1 MSTTAE
7 NKDNKILQQLQN
19 PAFLIDLRQQMLKFA
34 ILQLSSLQLAEDA
47 VQEALASAFQH
58 IGSFTGRAAF
68 KTWVFAILKNK
79 IIDVIRQKSRL
90 MTMSELFK
98 DEESELSIDAL
109 FDASGH
115 WHKYEAPQA
124 WPSPK
129 EMLEQQDFWIV
140 FDACLNHLPAKYA
153 QVFMLREMIELSSDE
168 ICEKLGLTVS
178 NLNVLMYRSRTKLRE
193 CLENTWLL
201 KDDCSC

>member
-1 MSTTAE
+1 MSAE
-7 NKDNKILQQLQN
+7 PANRDEEILQQLQSS
-19 PAFLIDLRQQMLKFA
+19 AFLIDLRQQMLKFA
-34 ILQLSSLQLAEDA
+34 ILQLSSFQLAEDA
-47 VQEALASAFQH
+47 VQEALTSAYQH

-79 IIDVIRQKSRL
+79 IIDLIRQTSRL
-90 MTMSELFK
+90 MTMSELFN

-124 WPSPK
+124 WPSPE
-129 EMLEQQDFWIV
+129 EMLEQQDFWII

-168 ICEKLGLTVS
+168 ICEKLGITVT
-178 NLNVLMYRSRTKLRE
+178 NLNVLMYRSRTRLRE
-193 CLENTWLL
+193 CLENKWLL
-201 KDDCSC
+201 KEDCSC

>member
-1 MSTTAE
+1 MSAE
-7 NKDNKILQQLQN
+7 PANRDEEILQQLQN
-19 PAFLIDLRQQMLKFA
+19 PAFLIELRQQMLKFA
-34 ILQLSSLQLAEDA
+34 ILQLSSFQLAEDA
-47 VQEALASAFQH
+47 VQEALTSAFQH

-79 IIDVIRQKSRL
+79 IIDLIRQKSRL

-124 WPSPK
+124 WPSPE
-129 EMLEQQDFWIV
+129 EMLEQQDFWII
-140 FDACLNHLPAKYA
+140 FDVCLNHLPAKYA

-168 ICEKLGLTVS
+168 ICEKLGITVT
-178 NLNVLMYRSRTKLRE
+178 NLNVLMYRSRTRLRE
-193 CLENTWLL
+193 CLENKWLL

>member
-1 MSTTAE
+1 MSAE
-7 NKDNKILQQLQN
+7 PANRDEEILQQLQCS
-19 PAFLIDLRQQMLKFA
+19 AFLIDLRQQMLKFA
-34 ILQLSSLQLAEDA
+34 ILQLSSFQLAEDA
-47 VQEALASAFQH
+47 VQEALTSAYQH

-79 IIDVIRQKSRL
+79 IIDLIRQKSRL
-90 MTMSELFK
+90 MTMSELFNG
-98 DEESELSIDAL
+98 EESELSIDEL

-124 WPSPK
+124 WPSPE
-129 EMLEQQDFWIV
+129 EMLEQQDFWII

-168 ICEKLGLTVS
+168 ICEKLGITVT
-178 NLNVLMYRSRTKLRE
+178 NLNVLMYRSRTRLRE
-193 CLENTWLL
+193 CLENKWLL
-201 KDDCSC
+201 KEDCSC

>member
-1 MSTTAE
+1 MSAE
-7 NKDNKILQQLQN
+7 PANRDEEILQQLQS

-34 ILQLSSLQLAEDA
+34 ILQLSSFQLAEDA
-47 VQEALASAFQH
+47 VQEALASAYQH
-58 IGSFTGRAAF
+58 IDSFTGRAAF

-79 IIDVIRQKSRL
+79 IIDLIRQKSRL
-90 MTMSELFK
+90 MTMSELFN

-124 WPSPK
+124 WPSPE
-129 EMLEQQDFWIV
+129 EMLEQQDFWII
-140 FDACLNHLPAKYA
+140 FNACLNHSPAKYA

-168 ICEKLGLTVS
+168 ICEKLGITVT
-178 NLNVLMYRSRTKLRE
+178 NLNVLMYRSRTRLRE
-193 CLENTWLL
+193 CLENKWLL
-201 KDDCSC
+201 KEDCSC

>member
-124 WPSPK
+124 WPSPE

>member
-1 MSTTAE
+1 MSAE
-7 NKDNKILQQLQN
+7 PANRNEEIFQQLQS

-34 ILQLSSLQLAEDA
+34 ILQLSSLELAEDA
-47 VQEALASAFQH
+47 VQEALTSAYQH

-79 IIDVIRQKSRL
+79 IIDLIRQKSRL
-90 MTMSELFK
+90 MTMSELFN

-124 WPSPK
+124 WPSPE
-129 EMLEQQDFWIV
+129 EMLEQQDFWII
-140 FDACLNHLPAKYA
+140 FNACLNHLPAKYA
-153 QVFMLREMIELSSDE
+153 QVFMLREMIELSSNE
-168 ICEKLGLTVS
+168 ICEKLGITVT
-178 NLNVLMYRSRTKLRE
+178 NLNVLMYRSRTRLRE
-193 CLENTWLL
+193 CLENKWLL
-201 KDDCSC
+201 KEDCSC